1 MNYISAAIIIA
12 WLAFSW
18 KIAAAIFIVCGT
30 FSLFYSAAIEGG
42 ADEMVKKTFFWL
54 VISMSILMV
63 GAMMGSNSVLD
74 ENAPK
79 MCGRMEC

>member
-1 MNYISAAIIIA
+1 MNYISASILIV
-12 WLAFSW
+12 WLVFSW
-18 KIAAAIFIVCGT
+18 KIAAAILIVCGT

-42 ADEMVKKTFFWL
+42 VDERVKKTFFWS
-54 VISMSILMV
+54 VISLSVLMV